1 MAKKHK
7 RFGALHKTL
16 KDTNYS
22 ATSGAAG
29 EYLKYL
35 QGTNKLVVARKLDS
49 KYLVRFNVGVIP
61 FDIEPSSTSGAINAY
76 QGTITVVANN
86 ILTKFAATATDA
98 LLGIERDLTKTKE
111 QAGFYPALAHIAVIP
126 STTTDKTA
134 KTSGITKRAYKAYPT
149 RTGGV
154 PYGRTTTTVKDP
166 SGAAITDVTKETE
179 EDSRGYIMTALKGIT
194 ANNFKCI
201 GVSFTPELHPEA
213 GFFGVAKPTGTGVPT
228 DIPAN

>member
-1 MAKKHK
+1 MAKKQK
-7 RFGALHKTL
+7 RFGALHATL
-16 KDTNYS
+16 KATNYS

-29 EYLKYL
+29 EYLNYL
-35 QGTNKLVVARKLDS
+35 KGTNKLVVARKLDS

-61 FDIEPSSTSGAINAY
+61 FDIEPSTASGAINAY
-76 QGTITVVANN
+76 QGTMTVVANN
-86 ILTKFAATATDA
+86 ILSKFNGSASDG

-111 QAGFYPALAHIAVIP
+111 MPGFYPALAHITVVP
-126 STTTDKTA
+126 SATTDKAA
-134 KTSGITKRAYKAYPT
+134 KTSGITKRTYKAYPT

-166 SGAAITDVTKETE
+166 NGAAITDISKETE

-194 ANNFKCI
+194 ANSFKCI

-213 GFFGVAKPTGTGVPT
+213 GFFGVTKPTGSNVPA
-228 DIPAN
+228 DIPA